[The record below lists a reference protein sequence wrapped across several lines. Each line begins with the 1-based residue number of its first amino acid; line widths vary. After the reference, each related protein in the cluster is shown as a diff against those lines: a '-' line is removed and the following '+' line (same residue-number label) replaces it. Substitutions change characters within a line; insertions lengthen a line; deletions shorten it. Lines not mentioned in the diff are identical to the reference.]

1 MRHFLVDL
9 VMVGVVTAAMLVM
22 VPGHPLAAMG
32 AIIAAWVIGQIIC
45 AYAFMKALYNGDIV
59 EFRTEPRSYALA
71 PRGKANWRARRFMS
85 SYLRVAPAVR
95 AVEPSSFP

>member
-9 VMVGVVTAAMLVM
+9 VMVGVVTAAMLIL

-32 AIIAAWVIGQIIC
+32 AIIVAWVIGQIIC

-59 EFRTEPRSYALA
+59 EIRTDPRSYAVP
-71 PRGKANWRARRFMS
+71 PRSKANWRARRFMA
-85 SYLRVAPAVR
+85 SYLRIAPPAHT
-95 AVEPSSFP
+95 VEPPLR